1 MIKKLFSEG
10 GFAMLSMLALQAFN
24 LLTFMVLT
32 RVMPEALIGEW
43 ALFLTFV
50 SIADMTRQGLLQNG
64 LVRFIIGVKDGSNA
78 TPSAHSEYRN
88 LLTTALLLNTLT
100 ALSLGIVVFGITFF
114 TQNIFGM
121 STMPKLAAWFVVG
134 TLLQSTLRLSEAV
147 QIAHRDFK
155 GIFAA
160 NLLNG
165 GLPFVFTLIFVVTQ
179 TPITLMMLLF
189 FQFIGASMG
198 LFFVFLF
205 RKKYFQLGNFSRK
218 WWNEL
223 VNFGKY
229 VAGTNL
235 FSQIFQRLDT
245 LLIGA
250 LLTPSVVAIYNVATR
265 LNNLLDLPINSLA
278 LAEYPRITQ
287 AHAKGEDLAQTYT
300 KSVAKL
306 IAVQLPMS
314 LLMILLAPLAVQILA
329 GNKYVEA
336 VPLVQ
341 LLALAGLV
349 KPWGRVLGITLD
361 AIGKPQRNF
370 ILLLLSLVINLIL
383 NIWLIPIFGALGA
396 ALATSLGTVVT
407 VSIGQYLIFK
417 WLGVRSNS
425 AFKEATLVWKS
436 LKLYKKI

>member
-32 RVMPEALIGEW
+32 RIMPEALVGEW
-43 ALFLTFV
+43 ALFLTFTA
-50 SIADMTRQGLLQNG
+50 IADMTRQGLLQNG
-64 LVRFIIGVKDGSNA
+64 LVRFIIAVKDPETQNDHTA
-78 TPSAHSEYRN
+78 YEN
-88 LLTTALLLNTLT
+88 LLTTSIILNTIT
-100 ALSLGIVVFGITFF
+100 ALVLAILIFGITLFS
-114 TQNIFGM
+114 TEIFGM
-121 STMPKLAAWFVVG
+121 STLPTLAGWFIVG
-134 TLLQSTLRLSEAV
+134 TLLQSTLRWSEAV

-165 GLPFVFTLIFVVTQ
+165 GLPFVCT
-179 TPITLMMLLF
+179 
-189 FQFIGASMG
+189 
-198 LFFVFLF
+198 LFFVASKIDISLMTLLLFQFFGAGVGVLFIAFF
-205 RKKYFQLGNFSRK
+205 RKKYFTFGKFDIRWLK
-218 WWNEL
+218 EL
-223 VNFGKY
+223 FDFGKY

-278 LAEYPRITQ
+278 LAEYPHIAQ
-287 AHAKGEDLAQTYT
+287 AHTKGDDMGRTYE
-300 KSVAKL
+300 KAVAKL

-314 LLMILLAPLAVQILA
+314 LLMVIFAPLAVQILA
-329 GNKYVEA
+329 GSKYAAA

-349 KPWGRVLGITLD
+349 KPWGRVFGITLD

-370 ILLLLSLVINLIL
+370 LMLLVSLVINLIF
-383 NIWLIPIFGALGA
+383 NFSLIPIFGATGA
-396 ALATSLGTVVT
+396 ALATGLGTVVT
-407 VSIGQYLIFK
+407 VGIGQYFIFK
-417 WLGVRSNS
+417 WLGIKSQA
-425 AFKEATLVWKS
+425 AFQEVLNIWKS
-436 LKLYKKI
+436 FKYLKK

>member
-32 RVMPEALIGEW
+32 RVMPEALVGEW
-43 ALFLTFV
+43 ALFLTFTA
-50 SIADMTRQGLLQNG
+50 IADMTRQGLLQNG
-64 LVRFIIGVKDGSNA
+64 LIRFIIAVKDPE
-78 TPSAHSEYRN
+78 TQSEPNEYAN
-88 LLTTALLLNTLT
+88 LLTTSLMLNTLT
-100 ALSLGIVVFGITFF
+100 AIVLAIFIFGITLF
-114 TQNIFGM
+114 TQQIFGTP
-121 STMPKLAAWFVVG
+121 TMPILAAWFIVG

-165 GLPFVFTLIFVVTQ
+165 GLPFVCTLFFVASK
-179 TPITLMMLLF
+179 IEISLMALLF
-189 FQFIGASMG
+189 FQFFGAG
-198 LFFVFLF
+198 VGVLFIAFF
-205 RKKYFQLGNFSRK
+205 RKKYFAFGKFSKRWFK
-218 WWNEL
+218 EL
-223 VNFGKY
+223 VDFGKY

-278 LAEYPRITQ
+278 LAEYPRIAQ
-287 AHAKGEDLAQTYT
+287 AHTRGEDMGRTYE

-314 LLMILLAPLAVQILA
+314 LLMVLFAPLAVQILA
-329 GNKYVEA
+329 GSKYVAA

-349 KPWGRVLGITLD
+349 KPWGRVFGITLD

-370 ILLLLSLVINLIL
+370 LMLLVSLVINLIF
-383 NIWLIPIFGALGA
+383 NFSLIPIFGAIGA
-396 ALATSLGTVVT
+396 ALATGLGTVVT
-407 VSIGQYLIFK
+407 VGIGQYFIFK
-417 WLGVRSNS
+417 WYGVKSQS
-425 AFKEATLVWKS
+425 ALKEVMNVWKS
-436 LKLYKKI
+436 FRLSKKS